1 MYNRLITLRQVASLL
16 GVVQI
21 LRFLLTRLLGAPT
34 LTVKLAADGAPLT
47 IRFNNSDLV
56 LLLGVFLH
64 GDCHLSLQPP
74 PALILDL
81 GANVGLTARV
91 WADQF
96 PSARIVAVEPDADT
110 YRLCM
115 QNTAAHPGTVC
126 LNRMVGP
133 VAGFGAIANPGV
145 ISMARQFTALPAGT
159 AEGIRICP
167 VEELLDEHPVF
178 GPILVKMDIEGAEI
192 ALFEQAGPW
201 LGRVQAVL
209 VEPHGAGTAGLIERT
224 LVQHGFSL
232 HRVGEKILGLRAPWT
247 YHDRPNLS
255 SA

>member
-81 GANVGLTARV
+81 YS
-91 WADQF
+91 D
-96 PSARIVAVEPDADT
+96 D
-110 YRLCM
+110 Y
-115 QNTAAHPGTVC
+115 
-126 LNRMVGP
+126 
-133 VAGFGAIANPGV
+133 AG
-145 ISMARQFTALPAGT
+145 ALPLK
-159 AEGIRICP
+159 EFP
-167 VEELLDEHPVF
+167 
-178 GPILVKMDIEGAEI
+178 EI
-192 ALFEQAGPW
+192 KPE
-201 LGRVQAVL
+201 
-209 VEPHGAGTAGLIERT
+209 
-224 LVQHGFSL
+224 SM
-232 HRVGEKILGLRAPWT
+232 
-247 YHDRPNLS
+247 
-255 SA
+255 